1 MTLATISGRV
11 VQDTDGDFT
20 ERLGHGFEG
29 GLGGQR
35 VQLVNSFGHVVC
47 TVTTDHAGNYHF
59 GGIWPGAYRVVFP
72 TAVGDLRLAPK
83 DVGPDGEDSDANQA
97 SGSTDFIHVGFFQR
111 IGNVDAVYGSYGP
124 TGNGRVDGSDAG
136 QHMGVGFVDGQ
147 GDRIT
152 DGNDTIYGNG
162 GNDDIRA
169 GGGNDLVY
177 GGRDNDY
184 IEGNAGNDTI
194 YGDEGHDNLRGGEGN
209 DLIFGGHDNDYIEG
223 NAGNDTI
230 HGDAGDDNLRGNE
243 GDDQIFGGTG
253 NDYAAGGTGH
263 DLLEGGDG
271 NDTLHGEDGN
281 DRLHGQEGHDHLN
294 GGAGNDF
301 ITGDGGNDYIV
312 TGSGHDT
319 VYGGAG
325 NDVIDDAHGY
335 DSTHNGNL
343 VYGDAGNDTI
353 WGSAVGD
360 TLFGGDDND
369 FINGESGDDHING
382 GNGADTLRG
391 DGGNDTFY
399 VRSAAEGRGDH
410 ISGGNG
416 PDQHRDH
423 DILDLRGAGAVT
435 IAATADLSDAGAQM
449 GTVTFADGSVLN
461 FSQIEQILRDGDGRV
476 DGSDAGQHM
485 GVGFADAQ
493 GDRITDGNDTI
504 FGNGGHDNIR
514 AGGGNDLVYGGRDND
529 YIEGNAGNDTIYGD
543 EGHDNLR
550 GGEGNDLIFGGHD
563 NDYIE
568 GNAGNDTIHGDAG
581 DDNLR
586 GNEGDDQIF
595 GGTGNDYAA
604 GGTGH
609 DLLEGG
615 DGNDTLHGEDGN
627 DRLHG
632 QEGHDHLNGGAGNDF
647 ITGDGGNDYI
657 VTGSGH
663 DTVYGGAGNDVI
675 DDAHGYD
682 STHNGNLVY
691 GDAGNDTIWGSAVG
705 DTLFGGDDND
715 FINGESGD
723 DHIYGGTGSDTLRG
737 DGGNDT
743 FYVRSAAEGAGDHIS
758 GGNGSHDHDVL
769 DLRGA
774 GNVQIHQQRDWHDA
788 GATRGTV
795 TFADGSQ
802 LRFEGI
808 ERIVTDPLDVAP
820 VAVNDSASVDEDS
833 SVTIDVLAN
842 DSDPNGD
849 PLRVTAASA
858 DNGSVTINANGTIT
872 YVPNPDYNGDDTIRY
887 TVSDPQGNTAVGTVA
902 VVVEAVEDAPVAQDD
917 TAEVDANDSVVI
929 DVLANDSD
937 ADGDVLFVTG
947 ASAENGSVTV
957 NDDGTLT
964 YTPDAGFSGDDTITY
979 TVSDPQGN
987 TDEGSVA
994 VTVDAVADGVVNGSD
1009 SDDFINIGFTDADGD
1024 MVDGDDGLNDVIDA
1038 GAGNDTVE
1046 AGFGNDLVNGGDGD
1060 DLLDGGE
1067 GSDTLNGG
1075 AGDDTFLQSGGGD
1088 VIDGG
1093 DGYDS
1098 YIATG
1103 NGSTA
1108 VLVSNEGNSIA
1119 ELFPEGVAF
1128 FEGPASSV
1136 DQLSSIERIVA
1147 TENSELDK
1155 IAFGDSIGAS
1165 EISTAIS
1172 GLSDDAVGFFNDGNQ
1187 DINFGPGEA
1196 YRLSDILN
1204 GTAPDDETPAVGPVG
1219 QFVIFGNDESGQIG
1233 GVSFEGF
1240 EEIFFRVEDDSYES
1254 MMRSAAYE
1262 EGLAQTEEE
1271 DEDIPVFDI

>member
-1 MTLATISGRV
+1 MTLASISGRV
-11 VQDTDGDFT
+11 VQDADGDFT
-20 ERLGHGFEG
+20 ERLGHGFEA
-29 GLGGQR
+29 GLGGQH
-35 VQLVNSFGHVVC
+35 VQLVNIFGHVVC
-47 TVTTDHAGNYHF
+47 TVTTDHEGNYHF
-59 GGIWPGAYRVVFP
+59 GGILPGAYRVVFP
-72 TAVGDLRLAPK
+72 TTVGHLQLAPK
-83 DVGPDGEDSDANQA
+83 DVGPDGEDSDANQHT
-97 SGSTDFIHVGFFQR
+97 GSTDLIHVGLFQR
-111 IGNVDAVYGSYGP
+111 LGNVDAVYGAYRSGP
-124 TGNGRVDGSDAG
+124 VDGSDAG
-136 QHMGVGFVDGQ
+136 QFMGVGFADAQ

-152 DGNDTIYGNG
+152 DGNDTIFGNG
-162 GNDDIRA
+162 GHDNIRA

-184 IEGNAGNDTI
+184 VEGNAGDDTI

-243 GDDQIFGGTG
+243 GDDLISGGEG
-253 NDYAAGGTGH
+253 NDYAAGGTG
-263 DLLEGGDG
+263 
-271 NDTLHGEDGN
+271 NDTIYGGNGHDTVDGEDGN
-281 DRLHGQEGHDHLN
+281 DTMYLGVGDDRAN
-294 GGAGNDF
+294 GGNGNDD
-301 ITGDGGNDYIV
+301 IRGEDGNDQIV
-312 TGSGHDT
+312 TGRGNDT

-325 NDVIDDAHGY
+325 NDVIDDAGGY
-335 DSTHNGNL
+335 DSTHDGNL

-353 WGSAVGD
+353 WGSAVSD

-391 DGGNDTFY
+391 DGGNDTFT

-435 IAATADLSDAGAQM
+435 IAAAADLTDAGAQT

-476 DGSDAGQHM
+476 DGSDAGQNM

-529 YIEGNAGNDTIYGD
+529 YIEGNAGNDTIQGD
-543 EGHDNLR
+543 DGCDNLR
-550 GGEGNDLIFGGHD
+550 GGEGDDLIYGGND

-568 GNAGNDTIHGDAG
+568 GNAGNDTILGDAG

-586 GNEGDDQIF
+586 GNEGDDLIN
-595 GGTGNDYAA
+595 GGTGNDWIA
-604 GGTGH
+604 GGTGN
-609 DLLEGG
+609 DILEGA
-615 DGNDTLHGEDGN
+615 DGNDSLFGEDGN
-627 DRLHG
+627 DSLHG
-632 QEGHDHLNGGAGNDF
+632 QEGHDYINGGAGNDF
-647 ITGDGGNDYI
+647 ITGDGGNDFI
-657 VTGSGH
+657 VTGRGN

-675 DDAHGYD
+675 DDAGGYD
-682 STHNGNLVY
+682 STHDGNLVF
-691 GDAGNDTIWGSAVG
+691 GDAGNDTIWGSAVS
-705 DTLFGGDDND
+705 DTLFGGDDRD

-723 DHIYGGTGSDTLRG
+723 DLINGGNGADTLRG

-743 FYVRSAAEGAGDHIS
+743 FFVRSAAEGAGDHIS
-758 GGNGSHDHDVL
+758 GGNGRSDLDTL

-774 GNVQIHQQRDWHDA
+774 GVVQVNQQVDAHDA

-795 TFADGSQ
+795 TFADGSS

-808 ERIVTDPLDVAP
+808 ENIVTDPQAVAP
-820 VAVNDSASVDEDS
+820 VAVSDSASVDEDS

-842 DSDPNGD
+842 DTDPNGD

-872 YVPNPDYNGDDTIRY
+872 YVPNPDFNGDDTISY

-902 VVVEAVEDAPVAQDD
+902 IVVDAVEDAPVAQNDM
-917 TAEVDANDSVVI
+917 AEVDANDSVVI

-937 ADGDVLFVTG
+937 ADGDTLSVTE
-947 ASAENGSVTV
+947 ASAENGRGTV
-957 NDDGTLT
+957 NADGTLT
-964 YTPDAGFSGDDTITY
+964 YTPTPGFSGDDTITY

-987 TDEGSVA
+987 TAVGSVA
-994 VTVDAVADGVVNGSD
+994 VTVDATADGVVDGSE
-1009 SDDFINIGFTDADGD
+1009 SDDLINVGFVDAGGD
-1024 MVDGDDGLNDVIDA
+1024 MVDGDDGLDDVIDA

-1046 AGFGNDLVNGGDGD
+1046 AGLGDDLVNGGDGD

-1119 ELFPEGVAF
+1119 EIFPEGVPF
-1128 FEGPASSV
+1128 FAGPASSV
-1136 DQLSSIERIVA
+1136 DEISGIERIVA
-1147 TENSELDK
+1147 TENGELDK

-1165 EISTAIS
+1165 EVSTAIS

-1187 DINFGPGEA
+1187 DIDFGPDA
-1196 YRLSDILN
+1196 TYRLSDILN
-1204 GTAPDDETPAVGPVG
+1204 GTAPDDQNPAVGPVG

-1240 EEIFFRVEDDSYES
+1240 EEIFFRVEDDTYES

-1262 EGLAQTEEE
+1262 EGLSQTEEDEE
-1271 DEDIPVFDI
+1271 DVLVYDI